1 MLYEENVSAKQ
12 DEKKEDDRLP
22 RAHEN
27 RERPQDHQPP
37 PQSRPQNPLRVKF
50 PKEARLLTR
59 RQFQRV
65 SKEGSRKVGSYLC
78 VDCRPA
84 NQSRLGISA
93 SAKYGSSPER
103 NRFKR
108 LVREAFRTS
117 KDILPTFELHVI
129 PRQRAK
135 HASCSQVK
143 DELVR
148 LVCT

>member
-1 MLYEENVSAKQ
+1 M
-12 DEKKEDDRLP
+12 
-22 RAHEN
+22 
-27 RERPQDHQPP
+27 
-37 PQSRPQNPLRVKF
+37 KF

-84 NQSRLGISA
+84 KQAKLGISA

-108 LVREAFRTS
+108 LIREAFRTS
-117 KDILPTFELHVI
+117 QDILPTFELHVI

-148 LVCT
+148 LICT